1 MSEITIGFLRE
12 KLKLFLRE
20 SEVEEVL
27 NKVIS
32 SAGLAK
38 KESYSGEEVGKIVE
52 AMIAEGGFVEFVGRN
67 IRTRLLLGE

>member
-1 MSEITIGFLRE
+1 MGEVTIDFLRE

-52 AMIAEGGFVEFVGRN
+52 AMIAEGSFVEFVGRN
-67 IRTRLLLGE
+67 IRARLLLEK